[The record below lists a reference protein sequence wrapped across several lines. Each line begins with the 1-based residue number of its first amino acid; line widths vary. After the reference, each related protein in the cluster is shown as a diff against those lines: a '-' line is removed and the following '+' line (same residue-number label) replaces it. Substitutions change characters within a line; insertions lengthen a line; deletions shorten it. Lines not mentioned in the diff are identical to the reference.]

1 MFQADMQLKGNLS
14 RYAAGFPSSRY
25 KL

>member
-1 MFQADMQLKGNLS
+1 MQLKGNLS